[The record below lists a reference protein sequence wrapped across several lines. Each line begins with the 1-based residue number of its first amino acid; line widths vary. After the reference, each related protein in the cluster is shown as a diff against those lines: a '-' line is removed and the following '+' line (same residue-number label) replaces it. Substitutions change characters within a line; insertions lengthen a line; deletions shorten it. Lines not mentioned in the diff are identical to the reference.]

1 MTLRA
6 TPPGWRLWLA
16 FAILPPANALM
27 AYAAFPVLWYLG
39 DHGGMPPVGSGG
51 ADGGLAV
58 LVGVLAA
65 VVTVG
70 GAVPVVLSLMKRGPL
85 TVGRLVLAGI
95 ALGNVPLAFYAI
107 AAAFFAILHLAAGT
121 MSQHLMPLSSLLA
134 GTLRAVLLG
143 SAMGAASAVVF
154 WFVGIRGADS

>member
-1 MTLRA
+1 
-6 TPPGWRLWLA
+6 
-16 FAILPPANALM
+16 M
-27 AYAAFPVLWYLG
+27 AYAAFSLLWYLR
-39 DHGGMPPVGSGG
+39 DHGGMRPVDSGG

-65 VVTVG
+65 VVTIG
-70 GAVPVVLSLMKRGPL
+70 GAVPVVLSLMKRGRVPL
-85 TVGRLVLAGI
+85 GRLVLAGV
-95 ALGNVPLAFYAI
+95 ALGNVPLALYALV
-107 AAAFFAILHLAAGT
+107 AAFFATLHLAAGT
-121 MSQHLMPLSSLLA
+121 MSEHLLPLSSLLA